1 MDTELKLERRLG
13 QALKARGWTLAV
25 AESCTGGLV
34 GHRLTQIAGS
44 SDYFLGGVISYSN
57 DAKQSLLD
65 VKEATLMAHGAVSE
79 DVALEMAAGARRALG
94 ADVGIAITGIA
105 GPGGGSEEK
114 PVGLTWIAV
123 ATPNAERA
131 WSFVFMLDRAGNKLA
146 ASDSALSLAL
156 EAVSEHDE

>member
-57 DAKQSLLD
+57 DAKQSLLN